1 MQLLGKA
8 KFLTEDENPKG
19 KMRFPK
25 GSEFP
30 KRGQTSKEFPP
41 PPPGSA
47 ILLGIS
53 PPWGKIVGRGGK
65 IPGTP
70 VLLNSRGCEFSLRDC
85 VNTITQLLRLN
96 FMAQITRPYL

>member
-25 GSEFP
+25 GGEFP

-41 PPPGSA
+41 PPP
-47 ILLGIS
+47 
-53 PPWGKIVGRGGK
+53 RE
-65 IPGTP
+65 
-70 VLLNSRGCEFSLRDC
+70 CD
-85 VNTITQLLRLN
+85 
-96 FMAQITRPYL
+96 ITRNFTPLGQNCGAGGQNTWDTGVT

>member
-19 KMRFPK
+19 KMRILKKGGGANFLKGAKFPRNLEPRERDITRNFAPL
-25 GSEFP
+25 GQNC
-30 KRGQTSKEFPP
+30 RGE
-41 PPPGSA
+41 GC
-47 ILLGIS
+47 
-53 PPWGKIVGRGGK
+53 GGE

-70 VLLNSRGCEFSLRDC
+70 VLLNSRGCEFSLRDS

-96 FMAQITRPYL
+96 FLAKIT